1 MCFFVHIVLLFCL
14 ANHSGLSN
22 GCGGEMKFG
31 EILELPKENGNY
43 KKNLHCVFQSEP
55 VGTGISDISPNVL
68 QLSWFSFDVC
78 GEMPAC
84 ITDYVEIFVR

>member
-1 MCFFVHIVLLFCL
+1 
-14 ANHSGLSN
+14 
-22 GCGGEMKFG
+22 MKFG